1 MALHWWEETEARI
14 HRTTSAAT
22 LGQTLWQRLVQAG
35 LEPGAAYLTAYD
47 LAALQLLC
55 ADLVKLVDSLLEVA
69 DGDRAAWRRHALALL
84 RWTRGAESW
93 TRETAAATN
102 RLLDSLDLEPSELA
116 AREGPAVEEPAWAR
130 SPGEQAKRDGRY
142 RHWHLLYERLD
153 LKLSTM
159 GLEEPVQRG
168 VARALARLYE
178 ESVVTFRL
186 LSGLSR
192 DERPRYGQVAR
203 LLLQINTTWH
213 FDLGPYVLGSGQV
226 RPDGGGTVGL
236 ATWLVLASREPD
248 MHMG

>member
-22 LGQTLWQRLVQAG
+22 LGQGLWQRLVQAG
-35 LEPGAAYLTAYD
+35 LEPDAAYLAAYD

-69 DGDRAAWRRHALALL
+69 DGDRAGWRRHALALL
-84 RWTRGAESW
+84 RWANSAESW
-93 TRETAAATN
+93 ARETAAATN
-102 RLLDSLDLEPSELA
+102 RLLDSLDLEPSTLA
-116 AREGPAVEEPAWAR
+116 AREEVEAEPNGAL
-130 SPGEQAKRDGRY
+130 SPEEEAKLDERY

-159 GLEEPVQRG
+159 GLEEAVQRA
-168 VARALARLYE
+168 VARTLARLYE
-178 ESVVTFRL
+178 EAVVTFRL

-192 DERPRYGQVAR
+192 ESRPRYGQVAR

-213 FDLGPYVLGSGQV
+213 FDLGPYLLGLGQA
-226 RPDGGGTVGL
+226 RPDGRGTVGL
-236 ATWLVLASREPD
+236 ATWLLLASREPD